1 MAAPRKILTVF
12 GTRPEAIKL
21 FPLVHRLARDDRFIG
36 RVCISAQH
44 REMLDQV
51 LDIAGIVPD
60 HDLDLMTPGQ
70 TLDALTARALVEIG
84 KVLDLEQPD
93 WVVVQGDTT
102 TVMAG
107 AIAAY
112 YRKIRV
118 CHVEA
123 GLRSG
128 DIHHPWPEEVN
139 RRVVGSFAALHC
151 APTTTARDALLR
163 ENVDPATVH
172 VTGNTVIDALQWV
185 TARVGDS
192 PALADGLRALEERF
206 AGRRIIGVTSH
217 RRENF
222 GEGMQAIAK
231 AVKSI
236 ASRQDVAV
244 IFPVHLNP
252 QVRAV
257 MKAELAGLN
266 NVALLEPLDYPQFAR
281 LLDISHLMLTDS
293 GGVQEEAP
301 ALGKPV
307 LVMRETTER
316 PEGIAAGTAR
326 LVGTD
331 ADRIVRETNR
341 LLDDPAAYAAMAQAH
356 NPFGDGRAAER
367 IADLLAA
374 S

>member
-112 YRKIRV
+112 YSKIPV

-185 TARVGDS
+185 TARVDNR

-257 MKAELAGLN
+257 MKTELAGLD

-341 LLDDPAAYAAMAQAH
+341 LLDDPATYAAMAQAH
-356 NPFGDGRAAER
+356 NPFGDGHAAER